1 MHKKPSRTRSH
12 SQETLNW
19 MSVGADTVLAGMVIG
34 PLAAPFLAASQFLI
48 LPQIAAI
55 IYFMGQHVCPQPDM
69 GVALSP
75 PFIMAVCMRCYGTI
89 GGLLIT
95 RVLYA
100 INHGQGIY
108 WLHQYGWRG
117 VWFASGFMMVY
128 PLELA
133 AQVLGWWGFDQSV
146 VTVCGLVTGL
156 GWGLLTMPILHGKY
170 PKMSIAATK

>member
-1 MHKKPSRTRSH
+1 MHKKPSRPRSH

-34 PLAAPFLAASQFLI
+34 PLAAPFLAASKFLI
-48 LPQIAAI
+48 LPQLAAI
-55 IYFMGQHVCPQPDM
+55 IYFMGQHVCPQPNM